1 MNEVFNTPF
10 EISLRMVLL
19 LSACGNAITAD
30 RAAALDFIT
39 VYSSA
44 FHLSQRSINGE
55 NDFGFSEFATRREL
69 VNKALKSM
77 VIDGLMTVHRDE
89 LGFQYSLSPAGK
101 KFCGSLNSEYA
112 REYSEL
118 ATITVRS
125 TKTKSDVELLTFIT
139 RESTKSLRR

>member
-19 LSACGNAITAD
+19 LSACDNAITAD

-44 FHLSQRSINGE
+44 FHLSQQSINGE

-77 VIDGLMTVHRDE
+77 VIDGLMAVRRDE
-89 LGFQYSLSPAGK
+89 LGYQYSLSPSGR
-101 KFCGSLNSEYA
+101 KFCSSLNSEYA
-112 REYSEL
+112 KEYSKL
-118 ATITVRS
+118 AAITVRS
-125 TKTKSDVELLTFIT
+125 MKTKSDVDLLTLIT
-139 RESTKSLRR
+139 HESTQSLRR